1 MEDKGIILVNKP
13 VGMTSHDVVNVVRR
27 LTGEKRVGHAGT
39 LDPLAD
45 GLLIVLVGRENTRRQ
60 SEFLGLDK
68 EYVAE
73 VTFGAV
79 SETYDA
85 EGPFRDERDT
95 SGLTEAAVQESLAD
109 FLGEIEQTPPVHSA
123 IKVGGKKLY
132 REARAGRA
140 DQLVIPKRQ
149 VTVFEAE
156 LLEFTPGEAG
166 PDGPGTSASARLRFH
181 VSKGTY
187 IRSLAHDLGQALG
200 VGAFLSGLTRTRIGE
215 FSLEEAVT
223 LEELESRFVKG

>member
-1 MEDKGIILVNKP
+1 MENGFLLLNKP
-13 VGMTSHDVVNVVRR
+13 IGMTSHDVVNRVRR
-27 LTGEKRVGHAGT
+27 ITGEKRVGHAGT

-45 GLLIVLVGRENTRRQ
+45 GLLIVLVGRENTKRQ

-73 VTFGAV
+73 VTFGRV

-85 EGPFRDERDT
+85 EGPFSDEKDA
-95 SGLTEAAVQESLAD
+95 SGLTEEMVMEAVAE
-109 FLGEIEQTPPVHSA
+109 FVGEIEQTPPVHSA

-132 REARAGRA
+132 KEARAGRA
-140 DQLVIPKRQ
+140 DQVVIPVRQ
-149 VTVFEAE
+149 VTVHEAE
-156 LLEFTPGEAG
+156 VLEFSSSDEEVK
-166 PDGPGTSASARLRFH
+166 ARIRYH

-187 IRSLAHDLGQALG
+187 IRSLGHDLGQKLG

-215 FSLEEAVT
+215 YSLENAQT
-223 LEELESRFVKG
+223 LEEFEAAQ